1 MKIRTSNYFI
11 KEAIKSMKRNGLM
24 TLASISTVA
33 LSLFMLG
40 VFICGVVNLNNMAA
54 SLENEVQISIYL
66 KDDLSTDQIMAVGKK
81 IKAIPRIKEI
91 KFVNKEEAMKEFKER
106 LGDQQQL
113 VNALNGVNPL
123 PNSYVLTFEN
133 PEDVKTTAK
142 MVAQFPGVESSHYG
156 QDVVE
161 ELFKVTQVI
170 RIGGIILI
178 AFLAAATLFIIS
190 NTIRLTVFARRKEI
204 AIMKYVGATNSFIR
218 WPFLIEGMLL
228 GAIGGLIAIACVWE
242 FYHFITVEV
251 SESLAFFP
259 LIPMYPFFYQ
269 LMGVLLGVGIVVGA
283 IGSTISLKQ
292 YMKV

>member
-1 MKIRTSNYFI
+1 MKPRTLKYFF
-11 KEAIKSMKRNGLM
+11 KEALKSMKRNGLM

-40 VFICGVVNLNNMAA
+40 VFLCGVINLNNMAS
-54 SLENEVQISIYL
+54 SLENQVQLSIYL
-66 KDDLSTDQIMAVGKK
+66 KDGLTTDQIMAVGKQ
-81 IKAIPRIKEI
+81 IKAIPNLKHLE
-91 KFVNKEEAMKEFKER
+91 FVNKEQAMKEFKAR

-113 VNALNGVNPL
+113 VNALGDVNPL
-123 PNSYVLTFEN
+123 PNSYVLTFDN
-133 PEDVKTTAK
+133 PAKLATTF
-142 MVAQFPGVESSHYG
+142 QGVESTHYG
-156 QDVVE
+156 QDIVE
-161 ELFKVTQVI
+161 ELFRITQVI
-170 RIGGIILI
+170 RIGGIVLI

-204 AIMKYVGATNSFIR
+204 AIMKYVGATNGFIR

-228 GAIGGLIAIACVWE
+228 GLVGAVIAVLCVGE
-242 FYHFITVEV
+242 FYHFITMEV

-259 LIPMYPFFYQ
+259 LVPMFPFFYD
-269 LMGVLLGVGIVVGA
+269 VAIYILGGGIVVGA